1 MNPVIGHSDVNST
14 DGYRRGA
21 SMTQT
26 QRDQLREHL
35 ATASNE
41 ALALP
46 PRYRAVCNAL
56 MLMAQAVSAQQVS
69 KR

>member
-1 MNPVIGHSDVNST
+1 
-14 DGYRRGA
+14 
-21 SMTQT
+21 MTQT

-41 ALALP
+41 ALALL
-46 PRYRAVCNAL
+46 PRYRAVCDAL